1 MYIQENKNFK
11 IYNSSGDQGVKS
23 SREYSNCKYISDQY
37 CIVSFFKEMISKIE
51 GRKRQKYDN
60 SRRHQ

>member
-23 SREYSNCKYISDQY
+23 SREFYLWVLFYTAYLIKIPIKGQH
-37 CIVSFFKEMISKIE
+37 SFLLCNPSK
-51 GRKRQKYDN
+51 
-60 SRRHQ
+60 